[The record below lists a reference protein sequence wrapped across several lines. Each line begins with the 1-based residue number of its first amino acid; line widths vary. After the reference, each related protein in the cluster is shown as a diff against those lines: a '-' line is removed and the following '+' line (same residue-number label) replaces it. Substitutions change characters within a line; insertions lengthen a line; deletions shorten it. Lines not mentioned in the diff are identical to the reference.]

1 MSITRTCPICDYT
14 HTYASAA
21 TADTHHPR
29 HCCAHQ
35 TALAGAAQRRSA
47 RAVQRA
53 TGGQKRDCTHP
64 GAPHVHGERVA
75 YVKDRCRCTPCTT
88 ANTAESRHAKRQQT
102 YGRWDPYVDAAPV
115 RAHIQTLRDGGVS
128 YDQIARLTNTST
140 SHIRELA
147 GTVRRSGNRPAI
159 RRVRPNTADRIMSIH
174 ATTVNHPHGSLVDAT
189 GTRRRLQALAAV
201 GWSQPNLATELGR
214 NLSSLNRSMTA
225 GRVLAGTAEQVRA
238 LYNQLWLIAPP
249 HTTPAQRAQRD
260 KARTWA
266 REQGWPSP
274 LAWDDID
281 TDSSIPNQ
289 PVNANDIDEIAVQ
302 RAVAGDGIQLRDLTN
317 AEQTEAVRR
326 LTEHGKSIR
335 DIAELLATTTRT
347 VSRRR
352 GTLATVA

>member
-1 MSITRTCPICDYT
+1 MSTLRTCPTCGYT
-14 HTYASAA
+14 HTYA
-21 TADTHHPR
+21 TTTLADTHHPR
-29 HCCAHQ
+29 HSCAYQ
-35 TALAGAAQRRSA
+35 TRHARTAQRRAQSA
-47 RAVQRA
+47 MQRA
-53 TGGQKRDCTHP
+53 TGELTRDCIHP
-64 GAPHVHGERVA
+64 GTPHIHGERVA

-128 YDQIARLTNTST
+128 YDQIAHVANTST

-174 ATTVNHPHGSLVDAT
+174 ATTVDHPHGSLVDAT

-225 GRVLAGTAEQVRA
+225 GRVLAGTAEQVRT
-238 LYNQLWLIAPP
+238 LYDQLWLIAPP
-249 HTTPAQRAQRD
+249 DTTPAQRAQRD

-281 TDSSIPNQ
+281 ATIPNQ
-289 PVNANDIDEIAVQ
+289 PINANDIDEIAVQ

-326 LTEHGKSIR
+326 LTERGKSIR

-352 GTLATVA
+352 VSATSAA